1 MGNRIKI
8 ARSITRANLPEVLE
22 YGEQA
27 YVKNAKLVIG
37 NGDGSEFVVNDYNNL
52 INAPGGSNDSGDTG
66 PVLSVN
72 GQTGAVVLTKSDL
85 SLANVENTTLS
96 TWAGSAYI
104 ATVGTITTGVWNGT
118 VIPNNKGGTG
128 LSFIGGDNQILGVNG
143 DGTALEYKTFSS
155 SDGSITITPIL
166 DAMNISVTS
175 GHYLPVSG
183 GTVSGDLTVTGNIY
197 ASRNDVV
204 DFVDAPKIQKVEYGR
219 VYVRTSDYRVVV
231 ASDYN
236 QIGILGIASDTFG
249 MSVGKLKDMK
259 QVPIA
264 IAGFVLAF
272 VDKLYA
278 PGTALTCSA
287 DGVLTR
293 MLSTEKK
300 AYPERIVATF
310 DRPETEETWN
320 GVSVRGRCWV
330 KVV

>member
-8 ARSITRANLPEVLE
+8 ARSTTRANLPEVLE

-52 INAPGGSNDSGDTG
+52 INAPGADTDSGD
-66 PVLSVN
+66 
-72 GQTGAVVLTKSDL
+72 D
-85 SLANVENTTLS
+85 
-96 TWAGSAYI
+96 TWPGSGYI
-104 ATVGTITTGVWNGT
+104 TTVGTITTGTWTGT
-118 VIPNNKGGTG
+118 VISSGKGGTG

-183 GTVSGDLTVTGNIY
+183 GTVSGDLVVTGNIY

-320 GVSVRGRCWV
+320 GVLVRGRCWV